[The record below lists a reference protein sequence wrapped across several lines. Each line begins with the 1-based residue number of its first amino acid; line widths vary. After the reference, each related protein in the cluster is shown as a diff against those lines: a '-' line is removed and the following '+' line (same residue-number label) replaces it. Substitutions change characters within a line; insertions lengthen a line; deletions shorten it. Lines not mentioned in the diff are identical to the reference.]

1 MFGDCLGH
9 TIIDVRIEYFDNGM
23 WLSSN
28 KDINMSDEVD
38 IVRQIRFDLK
48 GGTALVA
55 SGLIDWFAFKYIR
68 DFGEPVKFGS
78 DIFSPIW
85 IEKYLM
91 KSYLMKWSRPN
102 MMDYD
107 KYTLLLR

>member
-23 WLSSN
+23 WLSSY

-55 SGLIDWFAFKYIR
+55 
-68 DFGEPVKFGS
+68 
-78 DIFSPIW
+78 
-85 IEKYLM
+85 
-91 KSYLMKWSRPN
+91 
-102 MMDYD
+102 
-107 KYTLLLR
+107 